1 MKRNWLAY
9 PYILW
14 MVIFTAVPMVLI
26 FFYSVFSVEDSGI
39 TFTLTHLTR
48 VFEPLY
54 LLVIL
59 RSIKLAVIS
68 TVFCLVLGYP
78 MAMILAERNLSNK
91 SILIVLFVVP
101 MWMNFLARTYAWMT
115 LLEKNGP
122 IYGFLNFLG
131 LPGFNILYTE
141 SAVILGMVYNFL
153 PFMVLP
159 IYSVLKK
166 IDRSVIEAS
175 EDLGGTP
182 YITFKRIIFPLSLP
196 GVMSGITM
204 VFMPAVTTF
213 VISRLLGG
221 GQFMLVGNLIEQQFL
236 TTRDWGFGSSL
247 SFVLM
252 IFILLSMGIMSRYE
266 KESEGGG
273 LW

>member
-1 MKRNWLAY
+1 MKKNPITY

-14 MVIFTAVPMVLI
+14 MVIFTVVPLALI
-26 FFYSVFSVEDSGI
+26 LVYSVFTMDSSGI
-39 TFTLTHLTR
+39 GFTLQHIKR

-54 LLVIL
+54 LVVLL
-59 RSIKLAVIS
+59 RSIRLAVVS
-68 TVFCLVLGYP
+68 TVICLVLGYP
-78 MAMILAERNLSNK
+78 VAMILAERHLSKK
-91 SILIVLFVVP
+91 SILIVLFVIP

-115 LLEKNGP
+115 LLEKNGL
-122 IYGFLNFLG
+122 INTALGAIG
-131 LPGFNILYTE
+131 LPAINILYTDN
-141 SAVILGMVYNFL
+141 AVILGMVYNFL

-159 IYSVLKK
+159 IYSVLRK
-166 IDRSVIEAS
+166 IDSAVIEAA
-175 EDLGGTP
+175 EDLGATP
-182 YITFKRIIFPLSLP
+182 VTTFRRVIFPLSLP

-221 GQFMLVGNLIEQQFL
+221 GQYTLIGNLIEQQFL

-247 SFVLM
+247 SFILM
-252 IFILLSMGIMSRYE
+252 IFILLTMGIMSRYE
-266 KESEGGG
+266 KDNEGGG